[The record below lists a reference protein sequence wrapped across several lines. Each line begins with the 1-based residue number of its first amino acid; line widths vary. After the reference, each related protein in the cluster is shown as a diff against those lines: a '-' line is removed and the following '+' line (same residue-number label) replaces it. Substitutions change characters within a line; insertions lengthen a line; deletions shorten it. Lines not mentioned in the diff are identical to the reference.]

1 MQKTIFNIFKKR
13 IKPEKQS
20 KEVKITV
27 DIHEKNSG
35 IIAELESKQ
44 AKVEI
49 KPLQVGDYQI
59 AEIVIERKTTAD
71 LISSLISK
79 RLLRQ
84 IIELKK
90 CRKKVI
96 ILEGNPEQTSFN
108 KNALRGLILDITLEQ
123 GIPIIYTKNLQ
134 ETAEYLLHLSKKSK
148 ERKDIDLHSKKG
160 LSKKEQ
166 MEYIL
171 QSFKGIGPKT
181 SKKLLKKYKNLRK
194 IMNLEEEIIKKEI
207 GKKYQSFQILKEE
220 Y

>member
-108 KNALRGLILDITLEQ
+108 KNDLRGLILDITLEQ